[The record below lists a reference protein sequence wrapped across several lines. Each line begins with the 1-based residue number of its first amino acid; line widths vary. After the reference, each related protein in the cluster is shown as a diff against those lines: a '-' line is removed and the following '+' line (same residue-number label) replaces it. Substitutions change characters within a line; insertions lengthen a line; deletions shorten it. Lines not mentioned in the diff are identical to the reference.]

1 MQLMPVEVKNMNFI
15 YNAGLF
21 STISFKLVLLHL
33 FPIFAQ
39 MEEHPPKMEEQK
51 KKTLSL
57 IKKKGEN
64 GDPVQAGPV
73 ATSAPRMGP

>member
-57 IKKKGEN
+57 IKKKARRETQCKPG
-64 GDPVQAGPV
+64 Q
-73 ATSAPRMGP
+73 SL